1 MASNNFGHTASSRV
15 INDGTTSFAQCG
27 SGKNILISEKTIRVL
42 TYSLMTAHGVD
53 CFPKAAHSGIL
64 DSCIIHCL
72 SPKSTSWSNLEST
85 SASAYR
91 IATNQKFNFSLM
103 IMNGMLGHISNGTPF
118 LMYPRFIQLFLNK
131 QLEGVARPQD
141 FIPSVTLPSK
151 IFTFMRKHS
160 PKFSCRITPLTSPML
175 EVVTTLA
182 AEEEQSTSPH
192 SRAASSARDAQ
203 GTPTHSA
210 AQASLSPAQDTANVQ
225 GTATSQ
231 RTADVQGTADFQDMA
246 EPHGAANIPKS
257 PNDYTPQIVR
267 LKKIWGD
274 EGLLDLYALNREVRR
289 LKKQT
294 LSQAKLIR
302 KLKAKLKNL
311 SKVVAPVVKHH
322 AFWVESQHLAKQ
334 KRRRKKQ
341 KKKMALETSNDG
353 EVAKKVSREW
363 DAEVEKEKVGRIE
376 REQAKVGDLTTIWE
390 TPETSDD
397 NFWKNQEDWEIIS
410 YPLLRVDDK
419 VDGSWNGS

>member
-91 IATNQKFNFSLM
+91 IATKSEVQLFFDDNEWHARTYLQWSSQHWQRRRNKVLVLILELRVM
-103 IMNGMLGHISNGTPF
+103 QGML
-118 LMYPRFIQLFLNK
+118 K
-131 QLEGVARPQD
+131 V
-141 FIPSVTLPSK
+141 
-151 IFTFMRKHS
+151 
-160 PKFSCRITPLTSPML
+160 PLLTVL
-175 EVVTTLA
+175 L
-182 AEEEQSTSPH
+182 
-192 SRAASSARDAQ
+192 RC
-203 GTPTHSA
+203 
-210 AQASLSPAQDTANVQ
+210 LSPAQDTANVQ

-334 KRRRKKQ
+334 KEMRKKQ
-341 KKKMALETSNDG
+341 KKKIVLQSNWGRNKGRWALETSNDG

-376 REQAKVGDLTTIWE
+376 REQAKVLFPTTSLLKKE
-390 TPETSDD
+390 
-397 NFWKNQEDWEIIS
+397 NQMNEFLKGTRDT
-410 YPLLRVDDK
+410 
-419 VDGSWNGS
+419 